1 MKIAYLIKKKQLY
14 SDSAVT
20 GLLEKLSE
28 SGMQVYDILQGLA
41 PDTDML
47 LSFGGDGTFLS
58 AANLVCRDG
67 IPILGVNLG
76 RLGFLSEYDVT
87 QVYEA
92 LSEGKY
98 GIVERSLLEAR
109 IDGEMPSG
117 FSPYALNEVVVRR
130 QGTGTLGIEASIDS
144 EPLPTYWADGML
156 VSTSSGST
164 AYSLSVGG
172 PICSPELDAFI
183 LAPIAP
189 HNLNLRPLLLSKGAR
204 INICARDRKGTGLAL
219 SLDNRDYLI
228 PSGTS
233 VSVSSAPFKLRK
245 VVLGKSNFIKALR
258 AKLLWGEDVR
268 NNT

>member
-20 GLLEKLSE
+20 GLLERLSE
-28 SGMQVYDILQGLA
+28 SGMPVYDIIQGLA

-47 LSFGGDGTFLS
+47 LSFGGDGTCLS
-58 AANLVCRDG
+58 AANLVCREG

-87 QVYEA
+87 QVHEA

-109 IDGEMPSG
+109 VDGETPSG

-204 INICARDRKGTGLAL
+204 INICARDRKGAGLAL